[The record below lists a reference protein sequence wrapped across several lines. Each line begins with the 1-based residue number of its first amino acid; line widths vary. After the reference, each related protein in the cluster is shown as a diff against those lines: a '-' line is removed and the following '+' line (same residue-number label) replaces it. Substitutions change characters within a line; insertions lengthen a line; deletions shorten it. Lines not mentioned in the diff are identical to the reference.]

1 MQTQNEFIKK
11 CIKIHG
17 NKYDYSK
24 VEYNGIKEKIKIVCS
39 THGIFEQLPYNHLL
53 GKGCNKCNP
62 QFGEKIGEDKFIERS
77 NKIHDNFYDYSL
89 IKNYKNNRT
98 KVKIICPKHGIF
110 EQEPRHHLS
119 GQKCPTCQG
128 NKKLTDDDFIKR
140 SKDIHKNKYD
150 YSLSKING
158 THSKTKIIC
167 PKHGIF
173 IQIVDS
179 HLRGHGCPKCK
190 DSKGEKIIEWYLI
203 KNQIEFKKQKMFDD
217 CKDIRRLKFDFYLE
231 KYNLCIEY
239 DGLQHFKIA
248 EWGEKKLK
256 DSVKK
261 DTIKNIFC
269 KNNNINLLRISYKEN
284 IITKL
289 NEYLNF

>member
-1 MQTQNEFIKK
+1 
-11 CIKIHG
+11 
-17 NKYDYSK
+17 
-24 VEYNGIKEKIKIVCS
+24 
-39 THGIFEQLPYNHLL
+39 
-53 GKGCNKCNP
+53 
-62 QFGEKIGEDKFIERS
+62 
-77 NKIHDNFYDYSL
+77 
-89 IKNYKNNRT
+89 
-98 KVKIICPKHGIF
+98 
-110 EQEPRHHLS
+110 LS

-128 NKKLTDDDFIKR
+128 NKKLTISDFIERCK
-140 SKDIHKNKYD
+140 KIHENKYD

-158 THSKTKIIC
+158 SRSKTKIIC
-167 PKHGIF
+167 PIHGIF
-173 IQIVDS
+173 LQIVDT

-203 KNQIEFKKQKMFDD
+203 KHQIKFIKQKMFDN
-217 CKDIRRLKFDFYLE
+217 CKDVRKLKFDFYLE

-256 DSVKK
+256 DSIKK

-289 NEYLNF
+289 NEQFEK